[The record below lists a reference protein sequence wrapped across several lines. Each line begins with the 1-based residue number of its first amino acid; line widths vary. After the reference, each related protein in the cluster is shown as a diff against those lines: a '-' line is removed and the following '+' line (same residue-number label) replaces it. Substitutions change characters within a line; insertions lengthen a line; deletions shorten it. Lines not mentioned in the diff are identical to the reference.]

1 MKKNITAAIVLL
13 FTAFAFNVSTS
24 FAQCDTIANS
34 CLKNLGRQ
42 FVSDGQNYR
51 SLLLDEETAEFHATF
66 YGGSTY
72 RLAACSGTGD
82 GNLIIK
88 VYDKD
93 RNLLFSNGDHKN
105 ASYWDFKFKGTMD
118 CTIEANLDKNKAISS
133 GCAVLLIGFKQ

>member
-13 FTAFAFNVSTS
+13 FATIAFNSSTS

-51 SLLLDEETAEFHATF
+51 SLLLDEEVAEFHATF

-72 RLAACSGTGD
+72 RLAACSGMGA
-82 GNLIIK
+82 GNLIFK

-93 RNLLFSNGDHKN
+93 RNLLFSNSDHKN
-105 ASYWDFKFKGTMD
+105 APYWDFKFKGTMD
-118 CTIEANLDKNKAISS
+118 CIIEAMLDKNKAISS